1 MFESGIVSEVGGG
14 AGAFSAAPVSPIP
27 AGRAGRA
34 GRAERSL
41 RWQRL
46 ADGEFTPEL
55 AASVVG
61 EVVAVDPQGLT
72 AEGRV
77 AWLRCTERA
86 LSVLNGVQQ
95 RAVLAVC
102 ADVAA
107 SHGAD
112 PGAGQGSS
120 DGRWVAEPECE
131 VVSVALGVAPVTAGI
146 RVARARSLVER
157 LPELGVELSAGR
169 IGLMHAVAIDEAT
182 GGLPVEVAR
191 RVVAEVVPLARRA
204 AVGRVR
210 RRASLLACW
219 LDPASALERHQ
230 RALEGRGLSCR
241 AEPDGMATLT
251 LVTDAITARRILIV
265 VDRVA
270 RGLTSG
276 LTSGSAGVARAD
288 AAVALLLGGAI
299 PMREVSQREVV
310 SGPVIPA
317 GRPVVAVHVALS
329 TLVGLDS
336 APGVVPG
343 LGPVP
348 APVARALAAD
358 SQWVRFLTDEVGMV
372 VGVGRH
378 RYVPGAALADLVRAR
393 DLRCQFPH
401 CGQPA
406 SRCDLDHINPF
417 DHARPARGGPTTAE
431 NLQAL
436 CRRHHRLKTAG
447 VWSVVRARD
456 GSLEWS
462 GPVGLSHTVMSD
474 AVL

>member
-1 MFESGIVSEVGGG
+1 MFEFASRPEVGGD
-14 AGAFSAAPVSPIP
+14 AGVGNCAPLSPTP
-27 AGRAGRA
+27 VGRAC
-34 GRAERSL
+34 RSV

-46 ADGEFTPEL
+46 ADSELTPEL

-86 LSVLNGVQQ
+86 LSVLHGAQQ

-107 SHGAD
+107 AHGPD
-112 PGAGQGSS
+112 PGVGQGAG

-169 IGLMHAVAIDEAT
+169 IGLMHAVAVDEAT
-182 GGLPVEVAR
+182 SGLPVEVAR
-191 RVVAEVVPLARRA
+191 RVVAEVVLLARRS

-210 RRASLLACW
+210 RRASLLACR
-219 LDPASALERHQ
+219 LDPASAQERHQ
-230 RALEGRGLSCR
+230 RAYEGRALSCR
-241 AEPDGMATLT
+241 AEADGMATLT
-251 LVTDAITARRILIV
+251 LSTDAITARRILIV
-265 VDRVA
+265 VDRMA
-270 RGLTSG
+270 RGRLSQ
-276 LTSGSAGVARAD
+276 GSAAVARAD
-288 AAVALLLGGAI
+288 AAVALLLGEAI
-299 PMREVSQREVV
+299 PAREVV
-310 SGPVIPA
+310 AREVVAMPVMSS

-348 APVARALAAD
+348 APVACALAAD
-358 SQWVRFLTDEVGMV
+358 SQWVRFITDEVGTV

-401 CGQPA
+401 CEQPA

-447 VWSVVRARD
+447 VWSVVRAGD

-462 GPVGLSHTVMSD
+462 GPVGLSHTVTSD

>member
-14 AGAFSAAPVSPIP
+14 AGAFSAAPESPSP
-27 AGRAGRA
+27 AGRAERV
-34 GRAERSL
+34 ERSL

-46 ADGEFTPEL
+46 ADSELTPEL

-61 EVVAVDPQGLT
+61 EVVSVNPGALT

-112 PGAGQGSS
+112 PGAGQGAS

-131 VVSVALGVAPVTAGI
+131 VVSVALGVAPVTAGV

-191 RVVAEVVPLARRA
+191 RVVAAVVPLARRA

-210 RRASLLACW
+210 RRASLLACR

-265 VDRVA
+265 VDRMARRGPLHGPSVA
-270 RGLTSG
+270 S
-276 LTSGSAGVARAD
+276 RAD
-288 AAVALLLGGAI
+288 AAVALLLGEAV
-299 PMREVSQREVV
+299 PAREAVAGGEVV
-310 SGPVIPA
+310 AGPVMSPR
-317 GRPVVAVHVALS
+317 RPVVAVHVALS

-462 GPVGLSHTVMSD
+462 GPVGLSYTVLSD